1 METMSE
7 KFQVRMESG
16 PKIIKQARDLAS
28 QEVVVE
34 IRPNRS
40 QEEY

>member
-34 IRPNRS
+34 RPNRS